1 MRRTSARGSPGRA
14 PEAPA
19 GSRSAWAALVAIPG
33 EDGAFCTV
41 LLGAAIVRVIV
52 VLGYP
57 PALWFFDSLPYVH
70 AVLPLAP
77 YRVRPVGYSYFLA
90 LVAPFHSVRLV
101 TAVQAVMGLA
111 MGTAGYAVLRRY
123 KPTPSGAVPPARPGL
138 PSAYALQLEHSLL
151 RDTPVVFLG

>member
-19 GSRSAWAALVAIPG
+19 GSRSAWAALAAILR
-33 EDGAFCTV
+33 EHGAFCSV
-41 LLGAAIVRVIV
+41 LLVAAIVRVIV

-101 TAVQAVMGLA
+101 TAVQAVIGLA
-111 MGTAGYAVLRRY
+111 MGAAGYAVVPRVQRV
-123 KPTPSGAVPPARPGL
+123 GARAIL
-138 PSAYALQLEHSLL
+138 A
-151 RDTPVVFLG
+151 